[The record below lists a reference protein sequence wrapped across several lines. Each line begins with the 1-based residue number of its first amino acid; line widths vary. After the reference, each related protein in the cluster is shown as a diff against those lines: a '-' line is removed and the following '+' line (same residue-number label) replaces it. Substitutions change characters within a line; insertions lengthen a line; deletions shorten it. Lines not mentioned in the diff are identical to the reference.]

1 MDSSPTQPSAL
12 IPTTWETLRSRLS
25 ESLETL
31 ELSASSDARI
41 TAMENFISMLSS
53 CSDGSLSQEMS
64 VFSMWM
70 DITPIL
76 SEVTRLQQLAAGM
89 QSRKETLWEEDSTLT
104 ALELR
109 WVLMA
114 ESGIQYAWRRLEMS
128 FLRHARVWLRGH
140 FAVPLRHSL
149 VMRTG
154 STERWSSRTDHL
166 KDYNS
171 TRADFLSALSGFR
184 ETYWGIEEVS
194 EPPPLR
200 VPLGNHGGVFRG
212 PSAALSPFGT
222 HADSCRTKAKP
233 HPVGRYPSRQ
243 DSVGP
248 FIRQP
253 CLLWRPILSG

>member
-1 MDSSPTQPSAL
+1 MDSSHTQPSE
-12 IPTTWETLRSRLS
+12 TTPATWQTLRCRLS
-25 ESLETL
+25 EHLENL
-31 ELSASSDARI
+31 ELSASLDERI
-41 TAMENFISMLSS
+41 TSMEAFIYMLSS

-76 SEVTRLQQLAAGM
+76 SEVTHLRELAATM
-89 QSRKETLWEEDSTLT
+89 QSRKETLWQGDSIQT

-114 ESGIQYAWRRLEMS
+114 ESGLQYAWQRLETS
-128 FLRHARVWLRGH
+128 FLTHARVWLRGH
-140 FAVPLRHSL
+140 FAAPLRHSL

-154 STERWSSRTDHL
+154 STDQWLSRTDHL

-171 TRADFLSALSGFR
+171 TRALFLSALSGFR

-222 HADSCRTKAKP
+222 HATQC
-233 HPVGRYPSRQ
+233 
-243 DSVGP
+243 
-248 FIRQP
+248 
-253 CLLWRPILSG
+253 